1 MSSAASRRR
10 TAKREQIAG
19 AARKLFLDQ
28 GFAGTSMDAVTA
40 EAGVSKQT
48 LYKYFP
54 TKIDLLGAVL
64 TDELTAMEGLPPG
77 QPRLDSV
84 EDLRAVLLQFA
95 SRFFDDILKP
105 DSVALLR
112 LIIGEVFRIPELRDS
127 FRIALPGRLLDI
139 ITGLVR
145 LADARGIIHSSD
157 PELTARMLVGPLM
170 TFVAL
175 GGFLSAQ
182 DEVSLPE
189 QADLEFIV
197 DAFLAT
203 VRVQP

>member
-10 TAKREQIAG
+10 TAKREQIAS

-54 TKIDLLGAVL
+54 TKVDLLSAVL
-64 TDELTAMEGLPPG
+64 TEELTAMERLPAGEP
-77 QPRLDSV
+77 QLDSV
-84 EDLRAVLLQFA
+84 EDLRAVLIQFA
-95 SRFFDDILKP
+95 SRFFDDILKS

-127 FRIALPGRLLDI
+127 LRIALPERLLDI
-139 ITGLVR
+139 ISGLVR
-145 LADARGIIHSSD
+145 LATARGIIHSSN

-182 DEVSLPE
+182 DDVNLPE
-189 QADLEFIV
+189 RADLEFIV

-203 VRVQP
+203 VRIQP